1 MNCTLYTDFSI
12 FNPNTVFIEYI
23 HVDITIQSH
32 NRSNTSHSVTT
43 ARSKSYMLILLYRAS
58 EGNNYFSRY

>member
-23 HVDITIQSH
+23 DITIQSNNH
-32 NRSNTSHSVTT
+32 SNTSHSMTT
-43 ARSKSYMLILLYRAS
+43 AKSKSYMLILLYRAS
-58 EGNNYFSRY
+58 EGNDYFSRY